1 MIQQYLKNV
10 IEAALL
16 AAGRSLSYEE
26 LGQLFDEK
34 ERPDSAALHDAV
46 RALEEDYAGRAIELR
61 ETASGV
67 RIQVRREF
75 NNELSRLWPERTQ
88 RYSRALLETL
98 ALIAYRQPITRAE
111 IEAVRGVA
119 VNPNI
124 TRTLMER
131 NWVRVVGTRDLPG
144 RPELL
149 GTTRDFLDYFGLKSL
164 DELPPLEELKSF
176 GEIDPQLALPV
187 AAPQTEVHALAAV
200 AAVDGEDDA
209 DEEPAV
215 TAGAA
220 GEGLVAQ
227 GSGGDVR
234 SA

>member
-1 MIQQYLKNV
+1 MIEQYIKNV

-16 AAGRSLSYEE
+16 AAGRSLDYDE
-26 LGQLFDEK
+26 LGQLFGEQD
-34 ERPDSAALHDAV
+34 RPAKDALRAAVQSLN
-46 RALEEDYAGRAIELR
+46 EDYAGRAMELR

-67 RIQVRREF
+67 RMQVRREF
-75 NNELSRLWPERTQ
+75 SNELARLWPERTQ

-149 GTTRDFLDYFGLKSL
+149 GTTREFLDYFGLRSI
-164 DELPPLEELKSF
+164 DELPPLEELKAF
-176 GEIDPQLALPV
+176 GDMDPQLALPV
-187 AAPQTEVHALAAV
+187 AESAVQAASAAPLAAV
-200 AAVDGEDDA
+200 ADDEEDD
-209 DEEPAV
+209 EQPSG
-215 TAGAA
+215 TASAT
-220 GEGLVAQ
+220 GEGLVA
-227 GSGGDVR
+227 R
-234 SA
+234 SRGAFD

>member
-1 MIQQYLKNV
+1 MIEQYIKNV

-16 AAGRSLSYEE
+16 AAGRSLDYDE
-26 LGQLFDEK
+26 LGQLFGEQD
-34 ERPDSAALHDAV
+34 RPARDALRTAV
-46 RALEEDYAGRAIELR
+46 QALNEDYAGRAMELR

-75 NNELSRLWPERTQ
+75 SNELARLWPERTQ

-149 GTTRDFLDYFGLKSL
+149 GTTREFLDYFGLQSI
-164 DELPPLEELKSF
+164 DELPPLEELKAF
-176 GEIDPQLALPV
+176 GDMDPQLALPV
-187 AAPQTEVHALAAV
+187 AESAVQAASAAPLVAV
-200 AAVDGEDDA
+200 ADDEEDDEQPSGPVSA
-209 DEEPAV
+209 
-215 TAGAA
+215 T
-220 GEGLVAQ
+220 GEGLVA
-227 GSGGDVR
+227 R
-234 SA
+234 SRGTFD